1 MNVEWWLSLATQTY
15 SPEEWFWRL
24 PITHMLC
31 SIWMMQ
37 TTSSLMQESLI
48 KIYQMRRLISI
59 VVFVGAEK
67 LFAETWNLIYVVNMR
82 KPLMVNTQMELK
94 FFPLIYIDLCSSG
107 HLPSSTSIAKYWVVW
122 LCMIRVLIYRLY
134 IICMG
139 NHTQFRIYHQIYNSV
154 CPYVVYIR
162 LCIIRAMYD
171 MHHKS

>member
-1 MNVEWWLSLATQTY
+1 
-15 SPEEWFWRL
+15 
-24 PITHMLC
+24 MLR

-48 KIYQMRRLISI
+48 KIYQMRRLNSI

-67 LFAETWNLIYVVNMR
+67 LFAETRNLIYVINLR
-82 KPLMVNTQMELK
+82 KPHMVNTQMVLK
-94 FFPLIYIDLCSSG
+94 LFPLIYTDLCSSG
-107 HLPSSTSIAKYWVVW
+107 HLPSSTSIAKYWVIW
-122 LCMIRVLIYRLY
+122 LSMLRVLLLRLY

-139 NHTQFRIYHQIYNSV
+139 NHTQVRIYHQIYNSA

-162 LCIIRAMYD
+162 LCMIRAMHD